1 MWRARVVRVRALQHP
16 AQDPRFA
23 IGAGAQHFPNQQPE
37 DALDICGKGF

>member
-23 IGAGAQHFPNQQPE
+23 IGAGAQHIPNQQPE